1 MSWLNELK
9 PEIKLT
15 SPSGSVFTALWRN
28 DERSVEKKL
37 GMFNPPKF
45 SGTIVQDL
53 DVRSFMYPI
62 TFYFDGINHN
72 QTADDFFDTI
82 KLDPGQ
88 WEVVHPVKGP
98 LILQLISAREV
109 IAPISNGAYTEIES
123 QWIEPANIE
132 RLISPSELA
141 GSIVAQ
147 TLNAVQDALTTL
159 AQIRADAYSAIQA
172 AVNGFTA
179 VAGLLDSII
188 KNITST
194 VAIAQDAYESARTA
208 FNAAITAFTIDDPDS
223 DDVGTALYGM
233 ISAGVDSSADFG
245 LRFTTYEDLIT
256 DIVQELPDGTT
267 ADDYNKVTSIEFS
280 ITAALIAIA
289 EVVATSTYTS
299 RVEVVTAIDNITQI
313 FNSAVEEL
321 EAVQDHF
328 INLDIDQQYYSQ
340 TVSYTA
346 LVQLYT
352 LCLQYL
358 IAQFYNLRAEKR
370 FTLKK
375 ARSPLEITVTE
386 YGTLG
391 EADENYDLFLNSN
404 NLTGNDI
411 LILPAGREVV
421 VYV

>member
-1 MSWLNELK
+1 
-9 PEIKLT
+9 
-15 SPSGSVFTALWRN
+15 
-28 DERSVEKKL
+28 
-37 GMFNPPKF
+37 
-45 SGTIVQDL
+45 
-53 DVRSFMYPI
+53 
-62 TFYFDGINHN
+62 
-72 QTADDFFDTI
+72 
-82 KLDPGQ
+82 
-88 WEVVHPVKGP
+88 VKGP

-109 IAPISNGAYTEIES
+109 IAPVSNGAYTEIES

-141 GSIVAQ
+141 GSIVSQ

-172 AVNGFTA
+172 AVNGFSA
-179 VAGLLDSII
+179 VAGLVDSII
-188 KNITST
+188 QSVTST

-223 DDVGTALYGM
+223 DDVGTALYNM
-233 ISAGVDSSADFG
+233 VSAGVDTSADFG
-245 LRFTTYEDLIT
+245 LRFTTYENLIT

-289 EVVATSTYTS
+289 EVVSTSTYTS

-340 TVSYTA
+340 TLSYTA

-375 ARSPLEITVTE
+375 SRSPIEITVTE

-391 EADENYDLFLNSN
+391 EDDENYDLFLNSN

-411 LILPAGREVV
+411 LILPAGHEVV